1 MQRLRRLVERA
12 DRRLQGRHKLVHA
25 ALALFGL
32 ALIAALAAAAWPI
45 VGELRSEQAAAADPR
60 PAYVSR
66 VRERIQQAT
75 QAALAQA
82 PNQDWSGMLKL
93 RLEID
98 PQGALTS
105 ARVVERSGHAALDA
119 FALGIVRSAAP
130 FEPFPADMRRLTTA
144 VEITSELE
152 FHHAGPRGIEP
163 RTAHGNKATR

>member
-1 MQRLRRLVERA
+1 MQRLRRLVEQA
-12 DRRLQGRHKLVHA
+12 DRRLQGRHKFVHA
-25 ALALFGL
+25 ALALLGL

-45 VGELRSEQAAAADPR
+45 VGELRSEQAADPR

-82 PNQDWSGMLKL
+82 PNHDWSGMLKL

-152 FHHAGPRGIEP
+152 FHHAGPRGSEP